1 MDLLTPTHLII
12 VLVIA
17 LLLFGPKRLPEI
29 GKGVGKTIQEFRR
42 SVKDIDLTQ
51 GDASSDPAKAK
62 E

>member
-51 GDASSDPAKAK
+51 VDASGDPAKAK